1 MEIIKRARQKI
12 QKYPKLVAQCS
23 DSAKLYAACVTAN
36 FNVKQN
42 ACEKEFLEFKKCLA
56 QAAAKSKKF

>member
-1 MEIIKRARQKI
+1 MEVIKRARQKI
-12 QKYPKLVAQCS
+12 QKYPALVAQCS
-23 DSAKLYAACVTAN
+23 DSAKLYAACATAD

-56 QAAAKSKKF
+56 QAAAKIKKI